1 MNILRVIASMDPSM
15 GGPPQGIRNSIGELE
30 RLGIRNEVVS
40 CDAADAAWLGRDS
53 FPIHALGPGKYGFAY
68 TPKLGPWLE
77 ENLSRFDA
85 VIVHGLWLWP
95 STCAVRA
102 IARHRRAVTR
112 IEACVDRSPRR
123 PNKWRVTSGQSSE
136 RAQRKERKTGH
147 GRVCETAEGKLTRMK
162 EDRSERLAADRTG
175 GDDSSRVIAYG
186 PSTASQPPVQSGGG
200 LSAEGLANS
209 SHVTRHP
216 SLFVMP
222 HGMLDPWFQRDK
234 SRRVKAVRNW
244 FYWWLVER
252 DVVNSADALLF
263 TCQQELALAR
273 TTFGG
278 YRPRRE
284 INVGYGIA
292 EPPAFEPKMREA
304 FAAKC
309 PDLHGRPYL
318 LFMSRVHA
326 KKNVAALVRAYAR
339 VHSEQNKRIF
349 SHSRAERDRQLEEL
363 SEAVK
368 LTQPTDRETALRQ
381 IDTDKSERLAADRP
395 GENAAG
401 PVTRAGDGQSQQ
413 NGKGRVAFPDLV
425 IAGPGWESDY
435 GREVRGLIDVANS
448 NFAQSSS
455 TLDLKL
461 KTSHSAP
468 IHAVGMLSGAA
479 KWGALY
485 GCEAFVLPSH
495 QENFG
500 IAVVEALACG
510 KPVLISDQVN
520 IWREIVEDGAGL
532 VEGDTEEGVEKLLR
546 RFFHAQ
552 RAETG
557 GLRPEVGGQSS
568 DFSHGLGKMD
578 EDASERP
585 AADRT
590 GGNAEH
596 RVTSVRGGES
606 SETSDGGPREC
617 YLKRFAIGPAA
628 AKLAEALKGAGVASD
643 W

>member
-1 MNILRVIASMDPSM
+1 M
-15 GGPPQGIRNSIGELE
+15 GGFSH
-30 RLGIRNEVVS
+30 
-40 CDAADAAWLGRDS
+40 AAPAPRDS
-53 FPIHALGPGKYGFAY
+53 ASWFLHKLSGVGRSGHWAAQPALLRSGSLPPGSVAAEA
-68 TPKLGPWLE
+68 PQQ
-77 ENLSRFDA
+77 LS
-85 VIVHGLWLWP
+85 P
-95 STCAVRA
+95 
-102 IARHRRAVTR
+102 
-112 IEACVDRSPRR
+112 EA
-123 PNKWRVTSGQSSE
+123 
-136 RAQRKERKTGH
+136 
-147 GRVCETAEGKLTRMK
+147 
-162 EDRSERLAADRTG
+162 
-175 GDDSSRVIAYG
+175 
-186 PSTASQPPVQSGGG
+186 GGG

-209 SHVTRHP
+209 SHITRHL

-252 DVVNSADALLF
+252 NVVNSADALLF

-273 TTFGG
+273 TTFAG
-278 YRPRRE
+278 YRPKRE

-292 EPPAFEPKMREA
+292 EPPAFEPKMQEA
-304 FAAKC
+304 FAARC
-309 PDLHGRPYL
+309 PDLNGRPYL
-318 LFMSRVHA
+318 LFMSRIHA

-339 VHSEQNKRIF
+339 VRSEQNKEIFGHGLGRI
-349 SHSRAERDRQLEEL
+349 
-363 SEAVK
+363 
-368 LTQPTDRETALRQ
+368 RE
-381 IDTDKSERLAADRP
+381 DGSERLAADRP

-413 NGKGRVAFPDLV
+413 NGKGHGAFPDLV

-546 RFFHAQ
+546 RFLDSMRHEADDGVSHS
-552 RAETG
+552 RAERDRQ
-557 GLRPEVGGQSS
+557 LEE
-568 DFSHGLGKMD
+568 L
-578 EDASERP
+578 SE
-585 AADRT
+585 A
-590 GGNAEH
+590 
-596 RVTSVRGGES
+596 VK
-606 SETSDGGPREC
+606 
-617 YLKRFAIGPAA
+617 LKKI
-628 AKLAEALKGAGVASD
+628 
-643 W
+643 

>member
-1 MNILRVIASMDPSM
+1 M

-30 RLGIRNEVVS
+30 RLGIHNEVVC
-40 CDAADAAWLGRDS
+40 CDAPDAAWLGRDS
-53 FPIHALGPGKYGFAY
+53 FPIYTLGPGKYGFAY

-102 IARHRRAVTR
+102 VA
-112 IEACVDRSPRR
+112 
-123 PNKWRVTSGQSSE
+123 QE
-136 RAQRKERKTGH
+136 RALRTR
-147 GRVCETAEGKLTRMK
+147 AEAGDLRPEEEEKSRP
-162 EDRSERLAADRTG
+162 ETG
-175 GDDSSRVIAYG
+175 GLRPEVSETSNLSESLNVQL
-186 PSTASQPPVQSGGG
+186 ST
-200 LSAEGLANS
+200 LNS
-209 SHVTRHP
+209 KQLRC
-216 SLFVMP
+216 FVMP

-244 FYWWLVER
+244 FYWWLIER
-252 DVVNSADALLF
+252 GVVNSADAMLF
-263 TCQQELALAR
+263 TCQQELELAR

-278 YRPRRE
+278 YRPKQE

-292 EPPAFEPKMREA
+292 EPPAFEPKMQEA
-304 FAAKC
+304 FAARC
-309 PDLHGRPYL
+309 PGLNGRPYL
-318 LFMSRVHA
+318 LFMSRVHP

-339 VHSEQNKRIF
+339 IAREHEAWSME
-349 SHSRAERDRQLEEL
+349 HGATARAESGGLRPEEERKSRVETGGL
-363 SEAVK
+363 NQSEAK
-368 LTQPTDRETALRQ
+368 MAEGKAEDNPGPQPSGFTPQVLD
-381 IDTDKSERLAADRP
+381 
-395 GENAAG
+395 
-401 PVTRAGDGQSQQ
+401 
-413 NGKGRVAFPDLV
+413 FPDLV
-425 IAGPGWESDY
+425 IAGPGWESRY
-435 GREVRGLIDVANS
+435 GEEVRMLIDEANKALRAGAGGLRAEVGDRRS
-448 NFAQSSS
+448 EPRGTEHRILNTEPRLGEPKMAPRQ
-455 TLDLKL
+455 TAPRQ
-461 KTSHSAP
+461 HSACV
-468 IHAVGMLSGAA
+468 HAVDMLSGAE

-532 VEGDTEEGVEKLLR
+532 VEADTEGGVEKLLR
-546 RFFHAQ
+546 RFLDARRGEPDGVVSPPQ
-552 RAETG
+552 AERAEGG

-568 DFSHGLGKMD
+568 DFSHRLGKIA
-578 EDASERP
+578 EDGSERP

-606 SETSDGGPREC
+606 SETTDGGPREC

-628 AKLAEALKGAGVASD
+628 TSLARALKS
-643 W
+643 